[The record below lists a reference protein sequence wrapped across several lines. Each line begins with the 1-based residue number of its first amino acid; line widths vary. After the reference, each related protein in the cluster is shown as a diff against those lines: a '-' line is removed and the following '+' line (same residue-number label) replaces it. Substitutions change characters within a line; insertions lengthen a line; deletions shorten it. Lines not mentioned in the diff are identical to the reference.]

1 MAKYKSFYFQRN
13 RAMKSLVYIG
23 IAAWSLIAVA
33 GTSISSAA
41 ETPVPA
47 PPIVLSLDECVQMAL
62 KAAPELGEAES
73 DIALATSRL
82 DEAKSYRYPQLSL
95 TVLAGPAPTAL
106 KSDISPEVKT
116 DIPFDIN
123 SLTWFTS
130 ADATIIQPLYT
141 FGKISEN
148 MKAATH
154 GIEVDRSRKQQ
165 RANEIVQKVHEYYY
179 GLLLARE
186 MRELVLEI
194 EEILIKAREKAG
206 KLLAQ
211 GSDSVDEVDLYKLD
225 AFSGIATK
233 YLEEAKKG
241 EALALAALKARMGMP
256 ADANLV
262 TATERLVIAEVDI
275 PGLETFV
282 EQGNSRRPEFKQ
294 IAEGL
299 KARTAL
305 VEAAKANYY
314 PDIFLGGLFS
324 WAYADNRD
332 RINNPYITDP
342 FKHLNAGVA
351 LGARWKLDFG
361 ITGAKVAAERA
372 QYNRL
377 LSTKE
382 YAATNIPLQIK
393 KYYLDLIEARNSA
406 AATRGAYLN
415 AKKWTVTAVANF
427 DFGMGPAKDIFE
439 SLQAYSSMRSDYFK
453 SIYNYR
459 VAAANLDYAT
469 NEPLRPLEK

>member
-1 MAKYKSFYFQRN
+1 
-13 RAMKSLVYIG
+13 MKTAL
-23 IAAWSLIAVA
+23 WSIFTALTLFALPMCVSADEAV
-33 GTSISSAA
+33 
-41 ETPVPA
+41 
-47 PPIVLSLDECVQMAL
+47 PPTAL
-62 KAAPELGEAES
+62 KLEDCIRLALKSAPELGEADS
-73 DIALATSRL
+73 DIALATSKL
-82 DEAKSYRYPQLSL
+82 DEAKSYRFPQLEL
-95 TVLAGPAPTAL
+95 TTLVGPAPIAYKNAITPT
-106 KSDISPEVKT
+106 IKT
-116 DIPFDIN
+116 DERFN
-123 SLTWFTS
+123 FNALTWFTS

-165 RANEIVQKVHEYYY
+165 RANEIVLKVNEYYN
-179 GLLLARE
+179 GLLMARE
-186 MRELVLEI
+186 MKELVLEI
-194 EEILIKAREKAG
+194 EEILIKAREKAR
-206 KLLAQ
+206 KLLDQ

-256 ADANLV
+256 ADAALL
-262 TATERLVIAEVDI
+262 TGTERLVIIDSEI
-275 PGLETFV
+275 PRLESYV
-282 EQGNSRRPEFKQ
+282 EKARTRRPELHQ

-299 KARTAL
+299 KARAAL
-305 VEAAKANYY
+305 IEAAKASYY

-324 WAYADNRD
+324 WAYADERE
-332 RINNPYITDP
+332 RVQNPYINDP
-342 FKHLNAGVA
+342 FQHLNAGIA

-361 ITGAKVAAERA
+361 ITGAKVAGERA

-382 YAATNIPLQIK
+382 YADTNIPLQIK
-393 KYYLDLIEARNSA
+393 KYYLDLIEARNSSL
-406 AATRGAYLN
+406 ATRKAYLN

-439 SLQAYSSMRSDYFK
+439 ALQAYSSMRSDFFK
-453 SIYNYR
+453 SIYNYHI
-459 VAAANLDYAT
+459 ASANLDYAT
-469 NEPLRPLEK
+469 NEPLRQDGK

>member
-1 MAKYKSFYFQRN
+1 M
-13 RAMKSLVYIG
+13 MKSLLSTCMVSWALV
-23 IAAWSLIAVA
+23 AAA
-33 GTSISSAA
+33 GVGLAA
-41 ETPVPA
+41 DNPA
-47 PPIVLSLDECVQMAL
+47 PQPQAALTLNDCIRMSL

-73 DIALATSRL
+73 DIALATSKL
-82 DEAKSYRYPQLSL
+82 DEANSYRFPKLEL
-95 TVLAGPAPTAL
+95 TTLVGPAPIAYR
-106 KSDISPEVKT
+106 SDVSPVVKT
-116 DIPFDIN
+116 DRPFSFDA
-123 SLTWFTS
+123 LTWFTS

-165 RANEIVQKVHEYYY
+165 RANEIVQKVNEYYN

-186 MRELVLEI
+186 MKELVLEI
-194 EEILIKAREKAG
+194 EEILIKAREKAQ
-206 KLLAQ
+206 KLLEQ

-256 ADANLV
+256 VDAELV
-262 TATERLVIAEVDI
+262 TGTERLVIVDTEI
-275 PGLETFV
+275 PSLDSLIEKAR
-282 EQGNSRRPEFKQ
+282 SRRPEHYQ

-305 VEAAKANYY
+305 VEAAKAEYY
-314 PDIFLGGLFS
+314 PDIFLGGLVS
-324 WAYADNRD
+324 WAYADERD
-332 RINNPYITDP
+332 RVDNPYITDP
-342 FKHLNAGVA
+342 FKHLYGGIA

-361 ITGAKVAAERA
+361 ITGAKVASERA

-382 YAATNIPLQIK
+382 YADTNIPLQVK

-406 AATRGAYLN
+406 MATRGAYLN

-439 SLQAYSSMRSDYFK
+439 ALQAYSSMRSDFFK
-453 SIYNYR
+453 SIYNYHI
-459 VAAANLDYAT
+459 AAANLDYAT
-469 NEPLRPLEK
+469 NEPLRSHEK

>member
-1 MAKYKSFYFQRN
+1 
-13 RAMKSLVYIG
+13 MKTFFATCVLFATTGICFAADTSATPARSLTVDDCIR
-23 IAAWSLIAVA
+23 
-33 GTSISSAA
+33 
-41 ETPVPA
+41 
-47 PPIVLSLDECVQMAL
+47 MAL
-62 KAAPELGEAES
+62 KSAPELGEAQS
-73 DIALATSRL
+73 DIDLAVSRL
-82 DEAKSYRYPQLSL
+82 DEAKSYRFPQMDL
-95 TVLAGPAPTAL
+95 TALFGPAPTAHSQDL
-106 KSDISPEVKT
+106 LPINT
-116 DIPFDIN
+116 DKPFSFN
-123 SLTWFTS
+123 ELTWFTS
-130 ADATIIQPLYT
+130 ANATIIQPLYT

-148 MKAATH
+148 MKAASH

-165 RANEIVQKVHEYYY
+165 KTNEIVQKVHEYYN

-186 MRELVLEI
+186 MKELVLEI
-194 EEILIKAREKAG
+194 EEILIKSREKAR
-206 KLLAQ
+206 KLLDQ

-225 AFSGIATK
+225 AFSGLATK

-256 ADANLV
+256 VDAELI
-262 TATERLVIAEVDI
+262 AGTERLVIMEGEI
-275 PGLETFV
+275 PSLESYV
-282 EQGNSRRPEFKQ
+282 EKARNRRPELLQ

-324 WAYADNRD
+324 WAYADERD
-332 RINNPYITDP
+332 RINNPYINDP

-351 LGARWKLDFG
+351 IGARWKVDLG
-361 ITGAKVAAERA
+361 ITAAKVAAERA

-382 YAATNIPLQIK
+382 YADTNIPLQVK
-393 KYYLDLIEARNSA
+393 KFYLDLVEARNSA
-406 AATRGAYLN
+406 MATRSAYLN

-439 SLQAYSSMRSDYFK
+439 ALQAYSSMRSDFFK

-459 VAAANLDYAT
+459 IAAANLDYAT
-469 NEPLRPLEK
+469 NEPLQIHEK

>member
-1 MAKYKSFYFQRN
+1 MKSFLCTCIVFL
-13 RAMKSLVYIG
+13 MLLSVSG
-23 IAAWSLIAVA
+23 SGAA
-33 GTSISSAA
+33 G
-41 ETPVPA
+41 EA
-47 PPIVLSLDECVQMAL
+47 PKPQTVMSLDDCIRLAL
-62 KAAPELGEAES
+62 KVAPELGEAQS
-73 DIALATSRL
+73 DITLATSKL
-82 DEAKSYRYPQLSL
+82 DEAKSYRYPQLQL
-95 TVLAGPAPTAL
+95 TTLVGPAPIAYR
-106 KSDISPEVKT
+106 SDISPDVKT
-116 DIPFDIN
+116 DRPFSFN
-123 SLTWFTS
+123 ALTWFTS
-130 ADATIIQPLYT
+130 TDASIIQPLYT

-165 RANEIVQKVHEYYY
+165 RANEIVQKVHEYYS

-186 MRELVLEI
+186 MKELVLEI
-194 EEILIKAREKAG
+194 EEILIKSREKAR
-206 KLLAQ
+206 KLLDQ

-256 ADANLV
+256 ADTELV
-262 TATERLVIAEVDI
+262 TGTERLVMMELDI
-275 PGLETFV
+275 PNLESYL
-282 EQGNSRRPEFKQ
+282 EKAKSRRPEHHQ
-294 IAEGL
+294 IEEGL

-314 PDIFLGGLFS
+314 PDIFLGGLVS
-324 WAYADNRD
+324 WAYADERE
-332 RINNPYITDP
+332 RIDNPYITDP
-342 FKHLNAGVA
+342 FKHLYGGIA

-361 ITGAKVAAERA
+361 ITAAKVAAERA
-372 QYNRL
+372 QHNRL

-382 YAATNIPLQIK
+382 YADTNIPLQVR
-393 KYYLDLIEARNSA
+393 KYYLDMVEARNSA
-406 AATRGAYLN
+406 LATRGAYLN

-439 SLQAYSSMRSDYFK
+439 ALQAYSTMRADFFR

-459 VAAANLDYAT
+459 IAVANLDYAT
-469 NEPLRPLEK
+469 NEPLPILEK